1 MAKKKA
7 AKATPEAPLF
17 EDSLTEL
24 QEIVNTLEEGTA
36 GLEKSMEN
44 FERGIKLLRSCYQS
58 LESAEQ
64 KIEILTRVD
73 ADGNPVLEEF
83 DATASIDSKGP
94 AKTGRRKN
102 SSKKKEEPENESD
115 NDRTLF

>member
-1 MAKKKA
+1 MAKKKT
-7 AKATPEAPLF
+7 ATSNSEAPLF
-17 EDSLTEL
+17 EESLAEL
-24 QEIVNTLEEGTA
+24 QEIVHTLEEGTA
-36 GLEKSMEN
+36 GLEESMEQ
-44 FERGIKLLRSCYQS
+44 FERGVRLLRSCYQS

-73 ADGNPVLEEF
+73 ADGNPVLEDF

-94 AKTGRRKN
+94 SKTGRRK
-102 SSKKKEEPENESD
+102 SSSPKNDNEENES

>member
-7 AKATPEAPLF
+7 ATQNPDTPLF
-17 EDSLTEL
+17 EESLEEL
-24 QEIVNTLEEGTA
+24 QEIVNKLEEGTA
-36 GLEKSMEN
+36 GLEESMEN
-44 FERGIKLLRSCYQS
+44 FERGVKLLRACYQS

-94 AKTGRRKN
+94 SKMGRRKS

>member
-7 AKATPEAPLF
+7 ANSEAPLF
-17 EDSLTEL
+17 EESLTEL
-24 QEIVNTLEEGTA
+24 QDIVNTLEDGAA
-36 GLEKSMEN
+36 GLEASMEQ
-44 FERGIKLLRSCYQS
+44 FERGVKLLRSCYQS

-73 ADGNPVLEEF
+73 ADGNPVLEDF
-83 DATASIDSKGP
+83 DATASIDTKGP
-94 AKTGRRKN
+94 AKTGRRKS
-102 SSKKKEEPENESD
+102 SSKKNDEEEST

>member
-7 AKATPEAPLF
+7 ATSDTPLF
-17 EDSLTEL
+17 EDSLAEL
-24 QEIVNTLEEGTA
+24 QEIVHTLEEGTA
-36 GLEKSMEN
+36 GLEESMEH
-44 FERGIKLLRSCYQS
+44 FERGVKLLRSCYQS

-73 ADGNPVLEEF
+73 ADGNPVLEDF

-94 AKTGRRKN
+94 SKTGRRK
-102 SSKKKEEPENESD
+102 SDPKKNDEEKSN

>member
-1 MAKKKA
+1 MAKKEA
-7 AKATPEAPLF
+7 AQSDTPLF
-17 EDSLTEL
+17 EESLAEL
-24 QEIVNTLEEGTA
+24 QEIVSTLEEGTA
-36 GLEKSMEN
+36 GLEESMEH
-44 FERGIKLLRSCYQS
+44 FERGVKLLRSCYQS

-83 DATASIDSKGP
+83 DSTASIDTKGP
-94 AKTGRRKN
+94 AKTGRRK
-102 SSKKKEEPENESD
+102 SSSPKKDSDENE